1 MNNPSPIRENQYA
14 KTSVKRHEASPRTIR
29 ARLAAEQ
36 AGNNNIFGKKISG
49 GAASGAAIIFSITAT
64 ILLVAGLLMRNDI
77 LLFSPKLIATLALL
91 GAGMAIW
98 GWLDARTKVKQLNQQ
113 SKHLEAMARELE
125 TSVEVLGDMNWELRE
140 SEERYRGL
148 VEAQGDVILRR
159 DARGYLTF
167 VNDTFCRVF
176 GLSRD
181 QVIGTRFQPR
191 VLEGS
196 QPQPISMKK
205 DMAPYRFHC
214 DQKIE
219 TPDGIK
225 WIAWEDFVLRGS
237 DGIIRE
243 VQSVGREITDRKRFE
258 DDLAHAR
265 DEAETA
271 NKSKSMFLAA
281 MSHEIRTPMNGV
293 LGMAGLLLDSDLTPD
308 QQHYARVLKKSG
320 EALLSLIDGILDFSK
335 IEAGKMPVDQKPVN
349 VLELVEGIAEL
360 LCPRAHGKGIE
371 VASYVAPDVNPHLL
385 GDEAHLRQ
393 ILINLV
399 GNAIKFT
406 DKGGVSI
413 CIRLEE
419 EKDSSSKTKQW
430 LLFSVTD
437 TGIGLEQHEADVIF
451 EEFQQADSTRSRKYG
466 GTGLGLAISKKLVHL
481 MGGGIGVKTRHG
493 EGSTFFF
500 RIPFT
505 VDLDKPLEPLSE
517 TGDGREK
524 LAGSRI
530 MLLTTKNIEASL
542 LMKTLN
548 GMGVET
554 IHFRRCADAL
564 LALKQAVAD
573 GRPYNSILSGRV
585 LEDMLSTEFIKVI
598 RAQLP
603 RDKQPKT
610 TILMATNER
619 SQLEI
624 LKRGGFEAFLMHP
637 VRQSSL
643 VAQLLRLLLGEKFK
657 GNEYTDNRLEPPAKP
672 VTSGKPLRILLAE
685 DNDINA
691 LLATTLLERDG
702 HEVVLAKDG
711 RKAVEIM
718 SNTQQKGFDLVLMDM
733 HMPGMDGLEATRE
746 IRAMG
751 HGADSDGPGATPIIA
766 LTANAMSENR
776 DLCLNAGMD
785 DYLSKPIDPD
795 ELKRLLNEWGCKRSN
810 TVMGGIL

>member
-1 MNNPSPIRENQYA
+1 MNNPSPIQA
-14 KTSVKRHEASPRTIR
+14 KHYTRTSPRRHEASPRTIR
-29 ARLAAEQ
+29 ARLAAGQ
-36 AGNNNIFGKKISG
+36 GNNMLGKKISG
-49 GAASGAAIIFSITAT
+49 GAASGAAIIFTITAT
-64 ILLVAGLLMRNDI
+64 ILLVAGLVMRNDI
-77 LLFSPKLIATLALL
+77 MLFSPKLIATLALL
-91 GAGMAIW
+91 GTGMAVW
-98 GWLDARTKVKQLNQQ
+98 GWLDARSKVKQLDQQ
-113 SKHLEAMARELE
+113 SKRLEAMARELE

-176 GLSRD
+176 GLRRD

-191 VLEGS
+191 ILEGS
-196 QPQPISMKK
+196 QPQPVSMKK
-205 DMAPYRFHC
+205 GMAPYRFHC
-214 DQKIE
+214 DQKIK

-237 DGIIRE
+237 DGVIRE

-258 DDLAHAR
+258 QDLAQAR

-308 QQHYARVLKKSG
+308 QQHYTRVLKKSG

-335 IEAGKMPVDQKPVN
+335 IEAGKMPVDRKPVN
-349 VLELVEGIAEL
+349 VLELVESIAEL
-360 LCPRAHGKGIE
+360 LCPRAHSKGIE
-371 VASYVAPDVNPHLL
+371 VASYIDSDVNPHLL
-385 GDEAHLRQ
+385 ADEAHLRQ

-413 CIRLEE
+413 CVRLEKE
-419 EKDSSSKTKQW
+419 ESPASEVKQW

-451 EEFQQADSTRSRKYG
+451 EEFKQADSTRSRKYG

-481 MGGGIGVKTRHG
+481 MGGGIGVNTTRG

-505 VDLDKPLEPLSE
+505 ADLDKPLEPLRK

-524 LAGSRI
+524 LAGSRA
-530 MLLTTKNIEASL
+530 MLLTTKDIEASL
-542 LMKTLN
+542 MMKTLN
-548 GMGVET
+548 SMGVET
-554 IHFRRCADAL
+554 IHLRRCDDAL
-564 LALKQAVAD
+564 RTLKQAVAD

-585 LEDMLSTEFIKVI
+585 LEDMLGSEFIKLI
-598 RAQLP
+598 KAQLP
-603 RDKQPKT
+603 QDKQPKT
-610 TILMATNER
+610 IIFMATNER

-624 LKRGGFEAFLMHP
+624 LKQSGFEAFLMHP

-643 VAQLLRLLLGEKFK
+643 VAQLLQLHFGEEFK
-657 GNEYTDNRLEPPAKP
+657 GDEYTDSRLAPPPEPVRVK
-672 VTSGKPLRILLAE
+672 KQLRILLAE

-702 HEVVLAKDG
+702 HDVVLATDG

-718 SNTQQKGFDLVLMDM
+718 ANPQQKDFDLVLMDM

-751 HGADSDGPGATPIIA
+751 HGTDGSGPGATPIIA
-766 LTANAMSENR
+766 LTANAMAEDR
-776 DLCLNAGMD
+776 DMCLNAGMD
-785 DYLSKPIDPD
+785 DYLPKPINPD
-795 ELKRLLNEWGCKRSN
+795 ELKRLLEEWGSKRSG
-810 TVMGGIL
+810 TVMGGILQ